1 MLQRFQVPESSDS
14 ESDSPSP
21 VNKRRRVRS
30 SSSSSSSSVDDKVTE
45 ISKPSGLMLS
55 QLVAMSE
62 GNTTTDDSVYAKK
75 AVQSDRIKEVL
86 KEPCCAK
93 QCKRGLHWKLV
104 LKMVVF
110 FWALPKCSQDC
121 VLWSMQQC
129 HVVNDEDDESGSD
142 SSSSSRQRHRIS
154 WSIEGQG

>member
-14 ESDSPSP
+14 ESESASP

-30 SSSSSSSSVDDKVTE
+30 PSSSSSSSGDDKVTE
-45 ISKPSGLMLS
+45 LSMPSGLMLS
-55 QLVAMSE
+55 QLVAMNE
-62 GNTTTDDSVYAKK
+62 GNTAADDSVYAKN
-75 AVQSDRIKEVL
+75 AVKPDRIKEVL

-104 LKMVVF
+104 LRMVMF

-129 HVVNDEDDESGSD
+129 HVSNDEDDESGSD
-142 SSSSSRQRHRIS
+142 SSSTSQQRRRIS
-154 WSIEGQG
+154 WSVEGQG